1 MIFIEI
7 LVFLFYISQ
16 TKTCNKKK
24 IQTKGS
30 ERKKEIFVKKFKIN
44 AKSKINVEWKSL
56 RNKRRDTNQR
66 FILKTIKEIP
76 YISLQ
81 TRRIFAASCSLLYL
95 SVSLSL
101 FFFINIS
108 STSADVAEPHLGGSA
123 RTWRVRNLK
132 TCGGLGVEG
141 GSADERG
148 GHGRKWIFSEQ
159 TNPRVHSTRLP
170 THNAKHPSAL
180 KRMLKDS
187 RTWQWQPRWF
197 AVAAIIAS

>member
-1 MIFIEI
+1 M
-7 LVFLFYISQ
+7 
-16 TKTCNKKK
+16 CNKKK

-44 AKSKINVEWKSL
+44 AKSKIKVEWKSL

-101 FFFINIS
+101 FFY
-108 STSADVAEPHLGGSA
+108 
-123 RTWRVRNLK
+123 
-132 TCGGLGVEG
+132 
-141 GSADERG
+141 
-148 GHGRKWIFSEQ
+148 
-159 TNPRVHSTRLP
+159 
-170 THNAKHPSAL
+170 
-180 KRMLKDS
+180 
-187 RTWQWQPRWF
+187 
-197 AVAAIIAS
+197 

>member
-1 MIFIEI
+1 M
-7 LVFLFYISQ
+7 
-16 TKTCNKKK
+16 
-24 IQTKGS
+24 
-30 ERKKEIFVKKFKIN
+30 
-44 AKSKINVEWKSL
+44 
-56 RNKRRDTNQR
+56 NQP
-66 FILKTIKEIP
+66 FILKTIKESFP
-76 YISLQ
+76 RKA
-81 TRRIFAASCSLLYL
+81 RRIFAANSVLCYSVCL
-95 SVSLSL
+95 SICLSLSL

-123 RTWRVRNLK
+123 RTWRVRSLK

>member
-1 MIFIEI
+1 MEKP
-7 LVFLFYISQ
+7 
-16 TKTCNKKK
+16 TNNKM
-24 IQTKGS
+24 
-30 ERKKEIFVKKFKIN
+30 
-44 AKSKINVEWKSL
+44 
-56 RNKRRDTNQR
+56 NQP
-66 FILKTIKEIP
+66 FILKIIKESFP
-76 YISLQ
+76 GKA
-81 TRRIFAASCSLLYL
+81 RRIFAANSVVRYFVFLSL
-95 SVSLSL
+95 SLSL

-123 RTWRVRNLK
+123 RTWRVRSLK

>member
-1 MIFIEI
+1 MEKP
-7 LVFLFYISQ
+7 
-16 TKTCNKKK
+16 TNNKM
-24 IQTKGS
+24 
-30 ERKKEIFVKKFKIN
+30 
-44 AKSKINVEWKSL
+44 
-56 RNKRRDTNQR
+56 NQP
-66 FILKTIKEIP
+66 FILKIIKESFP
-76 YISLQ
+76 GKA
-81 TRRIFAASCSLLYL
+81 RRIFAANSVVRYFVCLSFSLTLSLYL
-95 SVSLSL
+95 S

-123 RTWRVRNLK
+123 RTWRVRSLK